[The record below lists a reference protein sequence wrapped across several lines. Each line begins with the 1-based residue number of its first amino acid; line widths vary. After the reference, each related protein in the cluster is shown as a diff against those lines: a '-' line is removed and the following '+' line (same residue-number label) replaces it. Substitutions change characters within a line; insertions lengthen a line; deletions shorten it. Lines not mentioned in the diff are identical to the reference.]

1 MLIKEIQRILNAE
14 LLVGEQLLETEVNT
28 ACGSDMMSDV
38 LAFVKDQSVL
48 ITGLLN
54 QQAIRT
60 AAMMDM
66 VCVVFVRGKRPGED
80 ILEVAKENGI
90 AVMTTTHRM
99 FNACGMLYEAGLNG
113 ECTLK

>member
-1 MLIKEIQRILNAE
+1 MLIGEIQKILDAD
-14 LLVGEQLLETEVNT
+14 LLVGEELLETEVKT

-66 VCVVFVRGKRPGED
+66 VCVVFVRGKQPGED
-80 ILEVAKENGI
+80 ILAVARENGI
-90 AVMTTTHRM
+90 AVMTTKHRM
-99 FNACGMLYEAGLNG
+99 FSACGMLYSAGLNG
-113 ECTLK
+113 GLSTK

>member
-1 MLIKEIQRILNAE
+1 MKIKEILSILEGE
-14 LLVGEQLLETEVNT
+14 LLTGENLLDVEVKT

-38 LAFVKDQSVL
+38 LAYVKDQAVL

-66 VCVVFVRGKRPGED
+66 VCVIFARGKVPD
-80 ILEVAKENGI
+80 KSIIDCAKENDI
-90 AVMTTTHRM
+90 AVITTSHRM
-99 FNACGMLYEAGLNG
+99 FAACGLLYEAGLNG
-113 ECTLK
+113 GLSAK

>member
-1 MLIKEIQRILNAE
+1 MLIKEIQMILDAD
-14 LLVGEQLLETEVNT
+14 LLVGEELLKTEVKT

-90 AVMTTTHRM
+90 AVMTTKHRM
-99 FNACGMLYEAGLNG
+99 FSACGMLYSAGLNG
-113 ECTLK
+113 GLSTK